1 MAQRP
6 TKTQQA
12 PVIIVQYASKL
23 KNDEGLHALT
33 SYRLEDTAFLMDRQ
47 QARDPW
53 NCKALQFNLENLDSN
68 PLEPEEH
75 CFSLHSETQ
84 DHSQQEESVGGL
96 VMPMMRSPFEEVA
109 CQDKANDSPS
119 RLPSWHEA
127 TPYRLPRKPLAE
139 LQTCRCS
146 HDDSDSIRMDD
157 LQSTVR
163 LLSMSFGN

>member
-1 MAQRP
+1 MA
-6 TKTQQA
+6 
-12 PVIIVQYASKL
+12 L
-23 KNDEGLHALT
+23 F
-33 SYRLEDTAFLMDRQ
+33 RLEDTAFLVGRQ

-53 NCKALQFNLENLDSN
+53 NCKAL
-68 PLEPEEH
+68 H
-75 CFSLHSETQ
+75 FSLEDENCDQSEPGGNMTELAMEAGG
-84 DHSQQEESVGGL
+84 HSQQRLEDESVASL
-96 VMPMMRSPFEEVA
+96 SMPMMKSPFEEEA
-109 CQDKANDSPS
+109 CQGRAADSPS

-127 TPYRLPRKPLAE
+127 SPYRLPRKPLAE